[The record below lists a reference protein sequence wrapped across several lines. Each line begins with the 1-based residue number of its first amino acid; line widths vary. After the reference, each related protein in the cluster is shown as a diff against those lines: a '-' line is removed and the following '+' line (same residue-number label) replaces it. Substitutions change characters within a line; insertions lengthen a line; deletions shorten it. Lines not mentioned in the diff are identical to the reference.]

1 MSLNESR
8 LRSSVRCG
16 FILEAMTLSWNVIG
30 VAVLAVAAI
39 AARSV
44 ALAGF
49 GLDSLIEIGASVVVL
64 WELRAIEGSRRP
76 RALRLI
82 GVAFLALALYLA
94 VQSLVVLS
102 LGFHPLHSV
111 AGIIWTALTA
121 AVMLVLSR
129 AKTRVGRTL
138 GNEVLIME
146 GRVTLVDAVL
156 AVAVLAGLTLNAGLG
171 WWWADPSA
179 GLVIVAYGVKEGW
192 AALHH
197 GHQSF

>member
-1 MSLNESR
+1 
-8 LRSSVRCG
+8 
-16 FILEAMTLSWNVIG
+16 MTLSWNVIG